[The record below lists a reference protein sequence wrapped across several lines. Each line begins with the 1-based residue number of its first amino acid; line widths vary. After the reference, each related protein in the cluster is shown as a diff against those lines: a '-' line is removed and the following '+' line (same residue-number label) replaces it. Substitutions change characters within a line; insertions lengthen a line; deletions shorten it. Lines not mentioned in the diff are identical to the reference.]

1 MNNTLPDYEKN
12 CTLEYSL
19 NNESSLVFNSN
30 QTVKDSFKEI
40 ETLSKT
46 NDYEMLV
53 NMIRMELK
61 EVESFLEA
69 LK

>member
-1 MNNTLPDYEKN
+1 MNNTLPDYEKT

-30 QTVKDSFKEI
+30 QTVKDSYKEI